1 MLSFVVT
8 DILFFYIYNLFYLSE
23 LTLSY
28 IQETYRPSLC
38 NLRLW
43 VTPLRTLCGYER
55 TSANNF
61 SQTTRIKI

>member
-28 IQETYRPSLC
+28 IQETYRQQGKGSAGTVDGGLPSGS
-38 NLRLW
+38 N
-43 VTPLRTLCGYER
+43 P
-55 TSANNF
+55 
-61 SQTTRIKI
+61 